1 MYKKNIENTF
11 EIGSHKIETEFFELD
26 KLKSRVV
33 LRNALKEFQMQLEEC
48 INPQESILATHPEHG
63 CVKFAP

>member
-26 KLKSRVV
+26 KLSERESKILDNAIKSGIVEIIEEV
-33 LRNALKEFQMQLEEC
+33 KKETKA
-48 INPQESILATHPEHG
+48 IKKPKA
-63 CVKFAP
+63 

>member
-26 KLKSRVV
+26 KLSER
-33 LRNALKEFQMQLEEC
+33 
-48 INPQESILATHPEHG
+48 ESKILANAIKSGIIEVVEE
-63 CVKFAP
+63 VKEETKAIKKPKA

>member
-26 KLKSRVV
+26 KLSER
-33 LRNALKEFQMQLEEC
+33 
-48 INPQESILATHPEHG
+48 ESKILANAIKSGVIEIVEE
-63 CVKFAP
+63 VKEETKAIKKGK